1 MGDLVKDIVNLN
13 NLDGTV
19 SERVY
24 SKFAGQ
30 VRNALLDLYAGG
42 LGNPLR
48 LLGTSSQI
56 DSFMK
61 SLKREKS
68 YMDSYI
74 KYGLNDGRT
83 LSSRHD
89 LMRAVASFEKETG
102 LRWPF
107 AN

>member
-1 MGDLVKDIVNLN
+1 MGDIVKDTLYLN
-13 NLDGTV
+13 NLDGKL

-24 SKFAGQ
+24 TKFAGQ
-30 VRNALLDLYAGG
+30 VRNALLDLYIAGMPV
-42 LGNPLR
+42 PLK
-48 LLGTSSQI
+48 LIGTSSQI

-61 SLKREKS
+61 SLKREKK
-68 YMDSYI
+68 YMDAYI
-74 KYGLNDGRT
+74 KYGLNDDRT

-107 AN
+107 TN